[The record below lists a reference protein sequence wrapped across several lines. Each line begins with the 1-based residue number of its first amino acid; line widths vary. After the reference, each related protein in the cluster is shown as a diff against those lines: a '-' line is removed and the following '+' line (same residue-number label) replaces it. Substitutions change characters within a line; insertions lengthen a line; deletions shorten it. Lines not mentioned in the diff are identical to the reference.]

1 MTKQDIINEVRMELD
16 VTANE
21 AKAVV
26 EDVFKLLKTSLGNG
40 INVEISDF
48 GKFVVRQKSKR
59 VGRNPMTGEE
69 AEILS
74 RKVITFKPSKLLREV
89 VNRAE

>member
-16 VTANE
+16 VTAKE

>member
-16 VTANE
+16 VTAKE

-40 INVEISDF
+40 INVEISGF
-48 GKFVVRQKSKR
+48 GKFLIRQKSKR